1 MTEVVLFH
9 HAQGLTPG
17 VQTFAEVLRAAG
29 HTVHVPDLYDGRTF
43 DDLDAG
49 VAYAERVGFQEV
61 VDKGVRAVDGLPT
74 ALAVVGFSL
83 GVMPA
88 QTVVQRRPGVVG
100 AVLVGSC
107 VPPEALGSPW
117 PDQVPVQVHGMDGD
131 PVFVGE
137 GDVDAARELVSAVPD
152 GELFL
157 YPGDQHLFMDA
168 SLPAYDEDAA
178 ALLRERVLDFLGRL
192 GHPRG

>member
-1 MTEVVLFH
+1 MAEVVLFH

-17 VQTFAEVLRAAG
+17 VQTLAETLRAAG

-43 DDLDAG
+43 DDLESGIGYAEQTGFQTVVDRG
-49 VAYAERVGFQEV
+49 VAA
-61 VDKGVRAVDGLPT
+61 VRGLPDR
-74 ALAVVGFSL
+74 LVVVGISL
-83 GVMPA
+83 GVMSA
-88 QTVVQRRPGVVG
+88 QTVAQQRPGVVG

-107 VPPEALGSPW
+107 VPPEALGSAW
-117 PDQVPVQVHGMDGD
+117 PDHVPVQVHGMDAD

-137 GDVDAARELVSAVPD
+137 GDVEAARELVDAVPD

-157 YPGDQHLFMDA
+157 YPGDQHLFVDA

-178 ALLRERVLDFLGRL
+178 ALLRERVLAFLDRVG
-192 GHPRG
+192 

>member
-43 DDLDAG
+43 DDLEAG
-49 VAYAERVGFQEV
+49 VAYAEQVGFQEV
-61 VDKGVRAVDGLPT
+61 VDRGVRAVEGLPS

-88 QTVVQRRPGVVG
+88 QTVAQRRPGVLG

-117 PDQVPVQVHGMDGD
+117 PDHVPVQVHGMDGD

-137 GDVDAARELVSAVPD
+137 GDVDAARELVAAVPD

-168 SLPAYDEDAA
+168 SLSAYDEDAA
-178 ALLRERVLDFLGRL
+178 ALLRERVLDLLGRL
-192 GHPRG
+192 GRPLG

>member
-1 MTEVVLFH
+1 MAEVVLFH

-17 VQTFAEVLRAAG
+17 VQTLAETLRNAG

-43 DDLDAG
+43 DDLESG
-49 VAYAERVGFQEV
+49 IGYAERTGFQTV
-61 VDKGVRAVDGLPT
+61 VDQGVAAVRDLPPR
-74 ALAVVGFSL
+74 LVVLGISL
-83 GVMPA
+83 GAMSA
-88 QTVVQRRPGVVG
+88 QTVAQTRPGVVG

-117 PDQVPVQVHGMDGD
+117 PDHVPVQVHGMDAD

-137 GDVDAARELVSAVPD
+137 GDVEAARELVEAVPD

-157 YPGDQHLFMDA
+157 YPGDRHLFVDA

-178 ALLRERVLDFLGRL
+178 ALLRERVLAFLDRVG
-192 GHPRG
+192 